1 MGLKTY
7 SVRLEEEVYEKVK
20 GFLGEYGDPDL
31 NIGFILRAYMR
42 DLVDTLPDLK
52 KSSFGLKNALSF
64 WSSAFRQ
71 MSRTVDIEDILK
83 GKFLVEKTGGEKIP
97 KEGVENG

>member
-7 SVRLEEEVYEKVK
+7 SVRLEEEVYEKLR
-20 GFLGEYGDPDL
+20 GALSEYGDPDL

-42 DLVDTLPDLK
+42 DLIDVLPDLK
-52 KSSFGLKNALSF
+52 KSSFGLRNTLSF

-83 GKFLVEKTGGEKIP
+83 GKALIEKSDDQKAT
-97 KEGVENG
+97 KEGREHA